1 MQLRAG
7 YDHDMTAS
15 ASLNDVRRS
24 RPYHALVAV
33 GLASYGVIHL
43 LVAWIALQL
52 VFGKHAEA
60 SPEGA
65 LSELGKQ
72 PLGSV
77 LLWIMALGLF
87 TLTLWQAL
95 EAVIGR
101 EEPDRDGR
109 LRRRLMSAGRAVV
122 YLVLGVL
129 AVGIATRAASGSGQG
144 EETISAKLMSVPF
157 GQILVAVVGAAVLG
171 VGIAQIVKGVKQ
183 KFTEDLDRGVP
194 SGVRRLGTVGYC
206 VKGLAFCIIGGLFIW
221 AAISYDPKKAGGMDD
236 ALSTVRDQP
245 FGAALLTIMAVGIAC
260 FGVYCFFWARM
271 ARY

>member
-15 ASLNDVRRS
+15 VSLNEVRRS
-24 RPYHALVAV
+24 RPYHAFVAV

-52 VFGKHAEA
+52 VFGKRAKA

-72 PLGSV
+72 PLGGV

-87 TLTLWQAL
+87 TLTIWQAL

-183 KFTEDLDRGVP
+183 KFTEDLDRGAP
-194 SGVRRLGTVGYC
+194 AGVRRLGTVGYC

-245 FGAALLTIMAVGIAC
+245 FGAVLLTIMAVGIAC